1 MLTKLCNTQ
10 QCNNNNQFYQREAAA
25 MSYSIIEGQLAY
37 LGAKEGLTH
46 GPRNVMPTDGCK
58 TNRRGRFCLDII

>member
-1 MLTKLCNTQ
+1 MFC
-10 QCNNNNQFYQREAAA
+10 
-25 MSYSIIEGQLAY
+25 SIIEGQLAY

-58 TNRRGRFCLDII
+58 TNRRGAFCLDII